1 MSLAVTTKQWGNS
14 VGVIIPKEVVDTLH
28 IKPGEELIM
37 NIEKKQNVLKE
48 LFGALP
54 FKEPT
59 EKILRETR
67 KEMEGR
73 WL

>member
-14 VGVIIPKEVVDTLH
+14 VGIVILKEVVDTFH

-37 NIEKKQNVLKE
+37 HIEKKQNVLKE

-59 EKILRETR
+59 EKILRETQ